1 MIKLAMIGIHREM
14 KSRKMQSLMILQV
27 HDELVFDAVP
37 EELEQLR
44 PLILSGMK
52 EALALPNAVP
62 VEAAIGSG
70 KNWLEAH

>member
-1 MIKLAMIGIHREM
+1 MKERRM
-14 KSRKMQSLMILQV
+14 KSVMILQV
-27 HDELVFDAVP
+27 HDELVFDAVE
-37 EELEQLR
+37 EELEQLQ

-52 EALALPNAVP
+52 QALVLPNSVP